1 MNYEDVILLVK
12 AGFTRDQ
19 IAAMQA
25 PTPAPAPVP
34 APAPAP
40 VPAPAPAPAPVPA
53 PAPAPAPAPVPAPAP
68 APAPVPAPAP
78 APAPVPTPA
87 PAPAPTPA
95 PELGNDLTGLTQLL
109 TSEFAKLNDAIVKAN
124 LQQAQQPPQE
134 SVDDILAS
142 IINPPQKTSGTPF
155 SFKEVKS

>member
-1 MNYEDVILLVK
+1 MNYEDIILLVK
-12 AGFTRDQ
+12 AGYTRDQ

-25 PTPAPAPVP
+25 PAPTPTPTE
-34 APAPAP
+34 PAP
-40 VPAPAPAPAPVPA
+40 VPAPAPAPAEPA
-53 PAPAPAPAPVPAPAP
+53 STKPQGL
-68 APAPVPAPAP
+68 
-78 APAPVPTPA
+78 
-87 PAPAPTPA
+87 
-95 PELGNDLTGLTQLL
+95 EDLSQML
-109 TSEFAKLNDAIVKAN
+109 SAEFAKLNDAIVKAN

>member
-12 AGFTRDQ
+12 AGYTRDQ

-25 PTPAPAPVP
+25 PAAPAEP
-34 APAPAP
+34 
-40 VPAPAPAPAPVPA
+40 
-53 PAPAPAPAPVPAPAP
+53 
-68 APAPVPAPAP
+68 
-78 APAPVPTPA
+78 

-95 PELGNDLTGLTQLL
+95 PAEPPAPPKPQGIEDLSQML
-109 TSEFAKLNDAIVKAN
+109 SAEFAKLNDAIVKAN

-142 IINPPQKTSGTPF
+142 IINPPQKTYGTPF
-155 SFKEVKS
+155 LFKEVKS